1 MAGAAQ
7 PHLLPNSNEK
17 GISLCDGFLPS
28 PGRKLNFTI
37 DNGKIHNVSL
47 GQGQEAVA
55 ERALEVAAAQGHWV
69 ILQVRGG
76 HWGARQ
82 GTQPG
87 TQPDAAQR
95 VPGSPSLSIPIDTKV
110 APGMAGARG
119 ASAAALLHSPRPAA
133 LAITHSLRAQPVQW
147 PGPGLSLVGAEAGA
161 GRGLG
166 AAALPAA
173 GRHSTALSR
182 GSGKGARR

>member
-1 MAGAAQ
+1 M
-7 PHLLPNSNEK
+7 
-17 GISLCDGFLPS
+17 
-28 PGRKLNFTI
+28 
-37 DNGKIHNVSL
+37 SL

-69 ILQVRGG
+69 ILQVGAG
-76 HWGARQ
+76 HTQ

-110 APGMAGARG
+110 APGTAGTRG
-119 ASAAALLHSPRPAA
+119 APAAAPLRSPRPAA

-173 GRHSTALSR
+173 GRHSAALSR